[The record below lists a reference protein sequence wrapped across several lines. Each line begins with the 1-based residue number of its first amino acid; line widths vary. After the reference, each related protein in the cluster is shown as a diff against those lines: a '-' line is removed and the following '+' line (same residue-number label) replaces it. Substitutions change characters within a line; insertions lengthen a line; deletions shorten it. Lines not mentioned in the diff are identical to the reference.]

1 MWSIKKV
8 ILGLLLL
15 LTCQTAFCQS
25 ASSVFNDFRDK
36 KHAEYVTVPRLLMSV
51 AAAKVKDGNV
61 AALLKEV
68 KEAKILTLTDCSKSV
83 RKKFVKNITALSG
96 KGYSEFTGMKTGG
109 KADGMSV
116 LTKEKGDTIE
126 EIVALSSSDNSCVG
140 ILITGEINSED
151 VAAIIGMV
159 DD

>member
-1 MWSIKKV
+1 MNLKKT
-8 ILGLLLL
+8 ILSLLLI
-15 LTCQTAFCQS
+15 LTCQMAFCQS

-36 KHAEYVTVPRLLMSV
+36 KHAEYVTVPRLLMNI

-68 KEAKILTLTDCSKSV
+68 KEAKVLTLSNCSKSI
-83 RKKFVKNITALSG
+83 RKKFVKNINALSG

-109 KADGMSV
+109 KTDGMTI
-116 LTKEKGDTIE
+116 LTKEKGETIE
-126 EIVALSSSDNSCVG
+126 EIVALSSSDNSCIG
-140 ILITGEINSED
+140 ILITGNINSED
-151 VAAIIGMV
+151 VAAIIGIV

>member
-1 MWSIKKV
+1 MKRIV
-8 ILGLLLL
+8 IALLLL
-15 LTCQTAFCQS
+15 LTCQLAFCQS

-36 KHAEYVTVPRLLMSV
+36 KHAEYVTVPKLLMTV

-68 KEAKILTLTDCSKSV
+68 DEARVLTLSDCSKSI
-83 RKKFVKNITALSG
+83 RKKFVKKVAELS
-96 KGYSEFTGMKTGG
+96 KNGYSEFTGMK
-109 KADGMSV
+109 KDKYSGMTV
-116 LTKEKGDTIE
+116 LVKEKGDTIS
-126 EIVALSSSDNSCVG
+126 EIVAMTSSDNTCLG
-140 ILITGEINSED
+140 ILITGTINAED

>member
-1 MWSIKKV
+1 MKRIV
-8 ILGLLLL
+8 IALLLL
-15 LTCQTAFCQS
+15 LTCQLAFCQS

-36 KHAEYVTVPRLLMSV
+36 KHAEYVTVPKLLLTV

-68 KEAKILTLTDCSKSV
+68 DEARVLTLSDCSKST
-83 RKKFVKNITALSG
+83 RKKFVKKVAELS
-96 KGYSEFTGMKTGG
+96 KNGYSEFTGMK
-109 KADGMSV
+109 KDKYSGMTV
-116 LTKEKGDTIE
+116 LVKEKGDTIN
-126 EIVALSSSDNSCVG
+126 EIVATTSSDNTCMG
-140 ILITGEINSED
+140 ILITGTINAED

>member
-1 MWSIKKV
+1 MKKV
-8 ILGLLLL
+8 LFTLLLM
-15 LTCQTAFCQS
+15 LTCQMAFCQS

-36 KHAEYVTVPRLLMSV
+36 KHAEYVTVPKLLMTV

-61 AALLKEV
+61 SALLKEV
-68 KEAKILTLTDCSKSV
+68 DEAKVLTLNDCSKSV
-83 RKKFVKNITALSG
+83 RKKFVKQISALSND
-96 KGYSEFTGMKTGG
+96 GYSEFTGVKKG
-109 KADGMSV
+109 KANGMTI
-116 LTKEKGDTIE
+116 LTKEKGETIE
-126 EIVALSSSDNSCVG
+126 EIVALSSSDNTCIG

>member
-1 MWSIKKV
+1 MKRIV
-8 ILGLLLL
+8 IALLLL
-15 LTCQTAFCQS
+15 LTCQLAFCQS

-36 KHAEYVTVPRLLMSV
+36 KHAENVTGPKLLMTG

-68 KEAKILTLTDCSKSV
+68 DEACVLTLSDCSKST
-83 RKKFVKNITALSG
+83 RKKFVKKVAELS
-96 KGYSEFTGMKTGG
+96 KNGYSEFTGMK
-109 KADGMSV
+109 KDKYSGMTV
-116 LTKEKGDTIE
+116 LVKEKGDTIS
-126 EIVALSSSDNSCVG
+126 EIVATTSSDNACMG
-140 ILITGEINSED
+140 ILITGTINAED

>member
-1 MWSIKKV
+1 MKRIV
-8 ILGLLLL
+8 IALLLL
-15 LTCQTAFCQS
+15 LTCQLAFCQS

-36 KHAEYVTVPRLLMSV
+36 KHAEYVTVPKLLMTV

-68 KEAKILTLTDCSKSV
+68 DEACVLTLSDCSKST
-83 RKKFVKNITALSG
+83 RKKFVKKIAALSDD
-96 KGYSEFTGMKTGG
+96 GYSEFTGLKKG
-109 KADGMSV
+109 KAEGMNILV
-116 LTKEKGDTIE
+116 KQKGDTIQE
-126 EIVALSSSDNSCVG
+126 VVAVSAGDNSCVG
-140 ILITGEINSED
+140 ILITGDINAED